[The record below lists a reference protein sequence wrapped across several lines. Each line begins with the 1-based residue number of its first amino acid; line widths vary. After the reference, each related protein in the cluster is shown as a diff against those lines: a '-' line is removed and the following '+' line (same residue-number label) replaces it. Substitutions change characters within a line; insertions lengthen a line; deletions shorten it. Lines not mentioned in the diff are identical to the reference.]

1 MYLLPAGSSVKNSR
15 PNGLGAFRL
24 RPGLDR
30 YRRISLRG
38 LGQDY
43 IHSSTGPGLP
53 GGTIQD
59 TGQTAPLTIEQA
71 NAIFG
76 PGAPPVPNV
85 PPGPA
90 PSAYSSVLTSAQTS
104 QNPTDYISPQA
115 AIAAGLNP
123 QAVYSAWSAAL
134 AKFPTQQAALAAGV
148 PAGVV
153 TQLWTASRSASGTAS
168 SWLDQTT
175 FGIPNKWLIGG
186 GVGVFALAALH
197 RRH

>member
-1 MYLLPAGSSVKNSR
+1 
-15 PNGLGAFRL
+15 
-24 RPGLDR
+24 LDR
-30 YRRISLRG
+30 YRQRSLRG

-43 IHSSTGPGLP
+43 IHASTGPGAPAPDL
-53 GGTIQD
+53 TD
-59 TGQTAPLTIEQA
+59 AAPLTIEQA

-90 PSAYSSVLTSAQTS
+90 ATAYSSVLTSAQAS

-115 AIAAGLNP
+115 AIAAGLDP
-123 QAVYSAWSAAL
+123 QKVYSAWSGAL

-153 TQLWTASRSASGTAS
+153 NQLWTASRSASAPSS

-175 FGIPNKWLIGG
+175 FGIPNKWLLGG

-197 RRH
+197 RQR

>member
-1 MYLLPAGSSVKNSR
+1 MYLLPAGSSVRNAR
-15 PNGLGAFRL
+15 QTGLGAFRL

-30 YRRISLRG
+30 HRRRSLRG

-43 IHSSTGPGLP
+43 IYSSTGPGSP
-53 GGTIQD
+53 AGTIQD
-59 TGQTAPLTIEQA
+59 AQAAPFTIEQA

-90 PSAYSSVLTSAQTS
+90 ATAYSSVLTSAQTS
-104 QNPTDYISPQA
+104 QNPTDYVSPQA

-123 QAVYSAWSAAL
+123 QVVYSAWAAAL

-153 TQLWTASRSASGTAS
+153 NQLWTTSRNASAPS

-197 RRH
+197 RRR